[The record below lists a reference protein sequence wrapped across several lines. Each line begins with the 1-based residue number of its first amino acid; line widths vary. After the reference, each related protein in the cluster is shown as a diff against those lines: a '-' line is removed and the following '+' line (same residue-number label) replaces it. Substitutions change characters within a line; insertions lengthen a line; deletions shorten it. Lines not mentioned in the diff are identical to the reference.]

1 MLKKYY
7 SYLGILVLVC
17 FSFYYTDLAVDVV
30 KRNDP
35 IMQSIMKLE
44 DSYYIE
50 PVEAAVN
57 IDEIIPG
64 YNGVKINVDE
74 SYRKM
79 KKYNKFSEN
88 MLVFEEIVPD
98 LTLTK
103 RYDKY
108 IVNGNLYKSDVSLV
122 FKVSDIA
129 NLENIYNILLEKK
142 ISATFFV
149 DGTVIENNMD
159 LISDMSK
166 DGNQIENFGYGGK
179 YSSDMLVWTNNMITS
194 ITNSD
199 AKYCYSEYN
208 NNELL
213 ELCSKNKM
221 YVVKPNILATNYPF
235 SKVKK
240 NLDNGS
246 IIALEANNETL
257 KELPAIISY
266 INQKGY
272 NITTLETAL
281 SEARVYDK

>member
-30 KRNDP
+30 KKNDP
-35 IMQSIMKLE
+35 IMQSIMQLE
-44 DSYYIE
+44 NNYYVE
-50 PVEAAVN
+50 PVSASVN
-57 IDEIIPG
+57 VDEIIPG
-64 YNGVKINVDE
+64 YNGIKINVDE

-79 KKYNKFSEN
+79 KKYNKFNEN

-149 DGTVIENNMD
+149 DGTVIENNME
-159 LISDMSK
+159 LINDMSK
-166 DGNQIENFGYGGK
+166 DGNQIENFGYDGK

-194 ITNSD
+194 ITNRD

-208 NNELL
+208 NNDLL

-240 NLDNGS
+240 ALDNGS
-246 IIALEANNETL
+246 IIALETNNETL

-272 NITTLETAL
+272 NITTLENAL

>member
-17 FSFYYTDLAVDVV
+17 FSFYYTDLAVDLV
-30 KRNDP
+30 KKNDP
-35 IMQSIMKLE
+35 IMQNIMKLE
-44 DSYYIE
+44 NDYYIE
-50 PVEAAVN
+50 PVSAEVN
-57 IDEIIPG
+57 IDEITPG
-64 YNGVKINVDE
+64 YNGVKVNVDE

-79 KKYNKFSEN
+79 KKYNKFNEN

-98 LTLTK
+98 ITLSK

-122 FKVSDIA
+122 FKVSDVA
-129 NLENIYNILLEKK
+129 NLEKIYNILLDKK
-142 ISATFFV
+142 ISATFFI
-149 DGTVIENNMD
+149 DGNIIENNMD

-166 DGNQIENFGYGGK
+166 DGNQIENFGYDGK
-179 YSSDMLVWTNNMITS
+179 YSYDMLVWTNNMIES
-194 ITNSD
+194 LTNNK

-208 NNELL
+208 NSELL

-246 IIALEANNETL
+246 IIALEANSETV

-272 NITTLETAL
+272 NPTTLEISL
-281 SEARVYDK
+281 SEAREYDK